1 MECKT
6 LPSEKTSRNLAVKYL
21 IIIGSGLGAVMLL
34 LLATAGANAG
44 FLERRYQL
52 LIALNV
58 GFVLLLMVVVGYL
71 LWRFRRRLKDGVF
84 GSKLALRLLLIFSL
98 MATLPGVLVYSVSV
112 QFLGKSI
119 ESWFDIKVDRALEG
133 GLNLGRSM
141 LDDLMDELRAKTQ
154 TMAITLSKE
163 TTPSP
168 AILAQL
174 VDHSRM
180 QEATLFN
187 QGGGVVAF
195 SGAEIAS
202 LVVRVPNEEEIN
214 HARIQ
219 GVYSKIDSI
228 PDKGLYL
235 WAVAPVNGQRPGE
248 VDRILQLL
256 QPVPKSL
263 ADDAEIV
270 QAVYRDYQALSLS
283 RQGMK
288 ELYAVTLTLALL
300 LSLLSAIAA
309 AFLISERLSAPL
321 GMLAEGTRAVSKG
334 DFSRRHPVQS
344 KDELGVLTES
354 FNLMTQQL
362 EEART
367 VTQRNQHEV
376 ESARA
381 YLESILS
388 NLSSGVLVF
397 DEELRLRTTNL
408 SAEQILK
415 VPLTHLEG
423 LTMEECVAKAP
434 QLHSL
439 ESTILRELHSERA
452 GEWQCQVERSVD
464 EGNQVLLLRG
474 SRLPQDSGGGGV
486 VVFDDITNLLQ
497 AQRTAA
503 WGEVAR
509 RLAHE
514 IKNPLTPIQLSAER
528 MQHKLA
534 EKLSGQDAEIL
545 QRSTEIIVNQV
556 DALKRMVNEF
566 SEYARA
572 PKLELH
578 LLDINKLVEEVL
590 ALYERTNED
599 VEGEL
604 APHIELLLNPNIP
617 LVRGDSARLRQ
628 VIHNLLQNAQDTL
641 TGITEPT
648 ITVRTE
654 VLQGSV
660 SLSVS
665 DNGGGFPDV
674 VRARAFEPYVTTKP
688 KGTGL
693 GLPIVKKIVEEH
705 NGTIQIENILPHGAR
720 ISITLPMTAESITAA
735 KTETV

>member
-1 MECKT
+1 
-6 LPSEKTSRNLAVKYL
+6 VKYI
-21 IIIGSGLGAVMLL
+21 IIIGAGLGAVMLF
-34 LLATAGANAG
+34 LLATAGANTE
-44 FLERRYQL
+44 FFERRYQL

-58 GFVLLLMVVVGYL
+58 GFVLFLMAMVGYL
-71 LWRFRRRLKDGVF
+71 LWRLRRRLKDGVF
-84 GSKLALRLLLIFSL
+84 GSRLALRLLLIFSL
-98 MATLPGVLVYSVSV
+98 MAILPGVLVYSVSV

-119 ESWFDIKVDRALEG
+119 ESWFDVKVDRALEG
-133 GLNLGRSM
+133 GLNLGRTV
-141 LDDLMDELRAKTQ
+141 LDSLLGELREKTQ
-154 TMAITLSKE
+154 TTALALSKQSVAPLP
-163 TTPSP
+163 T
-168 AILAQL
+168 LDQL
-174 VDHSRM
+174 LDRSQM

-187 QGGGVVAF
+187 QDGRIIAF
-195 SGAEIAS
+195 SGADGSGLFAEMPGAAVIEQI
-202 LVVRVPNEEEIN
+202 RM
-214 HARIQ
+214 Q
-219 GVYSKIDSI
+219 GAYSEVESI
-228 PDKGLYL
+228 PGKGLYL
-235 WAVAPVNGQRPGE
+235 RVVAPVNGLSWEEGS
-248 VDRILQLL
+248 RILQLV
-256 QPVPKSL
+256 QPVPIQL
-263 ADDAEIV
+263 AGDAEMV

-300 LSLLSAIAA
+300 LSLLSALAA

-321 GMLAEGTRAVSKG
+321 GMLAEGTRAVAQG

-367 VTQRNQHEV
+367 VTQRNQQEV

-397 DEELRLRTTNL
+397 DENLRLRTANL

-415 VPLTHLEG
+415 VSLSGLDG
-423 LTMEECVAKAP
+423 LTMEECAAREP
-434 QLHSL
+434 QLRSL
-439 ESTILRELHSERA
+439 EATILGGFHSRKT
-452 GEWQCQVERSVD
+452 GDWQRQVERPGD
-464 EGNQVLLLRG
+464 GGNQVLLLHG
-474 SRLPQDSGGGGV
+474 TRLPHVSGGGGV

-534 EKLSGQDAEIL
+534 EKLDGQDAEIL

-556 DALKRMVNEF
+556 EALKRMVNEF

-578 LLDINKLVEEVL
+578 LLDINKLVQEVL
-590 ALYERTNED
+590 ALYETENAEA
-599 VEGEL
+599 EGDLSPRIDL
-604 APHIELLLNPNIP
+604 ALASSLP
-617 LVRGDSARLRQ
+617 LVKGDSARLRQ

-641 TGITEPT
+641 IGITEPA

-654 VLQGSV
+654 MAQGMV
-660 SLSVS
+660 RLSVS
-665 DNGGGFPDV
+665 DNGAGFPDQ

-693 GLPIVKKIVEEH
+693 GLPIVKKIIEEH
-705 NGTIQIENILPHGAR
+705 SGTIQIENILPHGAR
-720 ISITLPMTAESITAA
+720 ISITLPISVENSSTI
-735 KTETV
+735 KHETV